1 MREGSAV
8 FERADTEWRHVVT
21 KVTSVLSRAGIPHVS
36 YRTETS
42 LEGRAVV
49 SEMRYIRLSPL
60 FAGALVA
67 SLSFA
72 ANAENHAKDAAVKAA
87 TSKVA
92 DKVAEK
98 TESLVSTFFARTELE
113 LKLEDLSKPEGS
125 VLTVQPLYESG
136 DLRNTVFT
144 QGSFFIHDGGKR
156 YTANIGLG
164 LRHLSAG
171 EGILF
176 GLNTFYDREFPYDH
190 GRTSFGLEVRSTAFE
205 FNSNIYQGRTGFKA
219 GRDGAV
225 EKALGGHDVEV
236 GAQVPYLPW
245 AKVFAKKFQWDKADA
260 VYDDLKGEV
269 YSLRLDVPTI
279 DGLVIEAGRTSFD
292 ARQDT
297 DFFKLSYKLNLGH
310 KISGPNPLIVDDV
323 AFRFGSMKD
332 HRLDKVRRSN
342 IIVKQVQFSATV
354 SGV

>member
-1 MREGSAV
+1 MLTNKSA
-8 FERADTEWRHVVT
+8 A
-21 KVTSVLSRAGIPHVS
+21 
-36 YRTETS
+36 
-42 LEGRAVV
+42 
-49 SEMRYIRLSPL
+49 L

-67 SLSFA
+67 TTSFA
-72 ANAENHAKDAAVKAA
+72 ASAENHAKDMAVKAVSSA
-87 TSKVA
+87 VS
-92 DKVAEK
+92 EK
-98 TESLVSTFFARTELE
+98 SEGLVSTFFARTELE

-125 VLTVQPLYESG
+125 LLTVQPLYESD

-144 QGSFFIHDGGKR
+144 QGSLFVHDGGKR
-156 YTANIGLG
+156 YTANLGLG
-164 LRHLSAG
+164 LRHLSAS
-171 EGILF
+171 EGVLF

-205 FNSNIYQGRTGFKA
+205 FNSNIYKGRTGFKA
-219 GRDGAV
+219 GRDGAI

-245 AKVFAKKFQWDKADA
+245 AKVFAKKFQWDKAEA
-260 VYDDLKGEV
+260 VYNDLKGEV
-269 YSLRLDVPTI
+269 YSLRLDAPMI

-292 ARQDT
+292 TRQDT
-297 DFFKLSYKLNLGH
+297 DFVKLSYKLNLGQ
-310 KISGPNPLIVDDV
+310 KTSEPNPLIVDNV

>member
-1 MREGSAV
+1 
-8 FERADTEWRHVVT
+8 
-21 KVTSVLSRAGIPHVS
+21 
-36 YRTETS
+36 
-42 LEGRAVV
+42 
-49 SEMRYIRLSPL
+49 
-60 FAGALVA
+60 
-67 SLSFA
+67 
-72 ANAENHAKDAAVKAA
+72 
-87 TSKVA
+87 
-92 DKVAEK
+92 
-98 TESLVSTFFARTELE
+98 LE

-125 VLTVQPLYESG
+125 LLTVQPLYESD

-144 QGSFFIHDGGKR
+144 QGSLFVHDGGKR
-156 YTANIGLG
+156 YTANLGLG
-164 LRHLSAG
+164 LRHLSAS
-171 EGILF
+171 EGVLF

-205 FNSNIYQGRTGFKA
+205 FNSNIYKGRTGFKA
-219 GRDGAV
+219 GRDGAI

-245 AKVFAKKFQWDKADA
+245 AKVFAKKFQWDKAEA

-269 YSLRLDVPTI
+269 YSLRLDAPMI

-292 ARQDT
+292 TRQDT
-297 DFFKLSYKLNLGH
+297 DFVKLSYKLNFGQ
-310 KISGPNPLIVDDV
+310 KTSEPNPLIVDNV

>member
-1 MREGSAV
+1 MLYTKSA
-8 FERADTEWRHVVT
+8 A
-21 KVTSVLSRAGIPHVS
+21 
-36 YRTETS
+36 
-42 LEGRAVV
+42 
-49 SEMRYIRLSPL
+49 L
-60 FAGALVA
+60 FAVALIA
-67 SLSFA
+67 TSSFA
-72 ANAENHAKDAAVKAA
+72 ASAENHAKDTAVKA
-87 TSKVA
+87 VA
-92 DKVAEK
+92 SAVSEK
-98 TESLVSTFFARTELE
+98 SEGLVSTFFARTELE

-125 VLTVQPLYESG
+125 LLTVQPLYESD

-144 QGSFFIHDGGKR
+144 QGSLFVHDGGKR
-156 YTANIGLG
+156 YTANLGLG

-171 EGILF
+171 EGVLF

-225 EKALGGHDVEV
+225 EKALGGHDVEL

-245 AKVFAKKFQWDKADA
+245 AKVFAKKFQWDKAEA
-260 VYDDLKGEV
+260 VYNDLKGEV
-269 YSLRLDVPTI
+269 YSLRLDAPMI

-292 ARQDT
+292 ARRNT
-297 DFFKLSYKLNLGH
+297 DFVKLSYKLNFGQRT
-310 KISGPNPLIVDDV
+310 SEPNPLIVDDV

-332 HRLDKVRRSN
+332 HRLDKVRRTN

>member
-1 MREGSAV
+1 MLYTKSA
-8 FERADTEWRHVVT
+8 A
-21 KVTSVLSRAGIPHVS
+21 
-36 YRTETS
+36 
-42 LEGRAVV
+42 
-49 SEMRYIRLSPL
+49 L
-60 FAGALVA
+60 FAVALIA
-67 SLSFA
+67 TSSFA
-72 ANAENHAKDAAVKAA
+72 ASAENHAKDTAVKA
-87 TSKVA
+87 VA
-92 DKVAEK
+92 SAVSEK
-98 TESLVSTFFARTELE
+98 SEGLVSTFFARTELE

-125 VLTVQPLYESG
+125 LLTVQPLYESD

-144 QGSFFIHDGGKR
+144 QGSLFVHDGGKR
-156 YTANIGLG
+156 YTANLGLG
-164 LRHLSAG
+164 LRHLSAS
-171 EGILF
+171 EGVLF

-225 EKALGGHDVEV
+225 EKALGGHDVEL

-245 AKVFAKKFQWDKADA
+245 AKVFAKKFQWDKAEA
-260 VYDDLKGEV
+260 VYNDLKGEV
-269 YSLRLDVPTI
+269 YSLRLDAPMI

-292 ARQDT
+292 TRQDT
-297 DFFKLSYKLNLGH
+297 DFVKLSYKLNFGQ
-310 KISGPNPLIVDDV
+310 KTSEPNPLIVDNV

-332 HRLDKVRRSN
+332 HRLDKVRRTN

>member
-1 MREGSAV
+1 MYYNRSA
-8 FERADTEWRHVVT
+8 A
-21 KVTSVLSRAGIPHVS
+21 
-36 YRTETS
+36 
-42 LEGRAVV
+42 
-49 SEMRYIRLSPL
+49 L

-67 SLSFA
+67 SVSFA

-87 TSKVA
+87 TG
-92 DKVAEK
+92 KVAEK
-98 TESLVSTFFARTELE
+98 TEGLVSTFFARTELE

>member
-1 MREGSAV
+1 MLTNKSA
-8 FERADTEWRHVVT
+8 A
-21 KVTSVLSRAGIPHVS
+21 
-36 YRTETS
+36 
-42 LEGRAVV
+42 
-49 SEMRYIRLSPL
+49 L

-67 SLSFA
+67 TTSFA
-72 ANAENHAKDAAVKAA
+72 ASAENHAKDMAVKAVSSA
-87 TSKVA
+87 VS
-92 DKVAEK
+92 EK
-98 TESLVSTFFARTELE
+98 SEGLVSTFFARTELE

-125 VLTVQPLYESG
+125 LLTVQPLYESD

-144 QGSFFIHDGGKR
+144 QGSLFVHDGGKR
-156 YTANIGLG
+156 YTANLGLG
-164 LRHLSAG
+164 LRHLSAS
-171 EGILF
+171 EGVLF

-205 FNSNIYQGRTGFKA
+205 FNSNIYKGRTGFKA
-219 GRDGAV
+219 GRDGAI

-245 AKVFAKKFQWDKADA
+245 AKVFAKKFQWDKAEA

-269 YSLRLDVPTI
+269 YSLRLDAPMI

-292 ARQDT
+292 TRQDT
-297 DFFKLSYKLNLGH
+297 DFVKLSYKLNFGQ
-310 KISGPNPLIVDDV
+310 KTSEPNPLIVDNV

-332 HRLDKVRRSN
+332 HRLDKVRRTN

>member
-1 MREGSAV
+1 MLTNKSA
-8 FERADTEWRHVVT
+8 A
-21 KVTSVLSRAGIPHVS
+21 
-36 YRTETS
+36 
-42 LEGRAVV
+42 
-49 SEMRYIRLSPL
+49 L

-67 SLSFA
+67 TTSFA
-72 ANAENHAKDAAVKAA
+72 ASAENHAKDMAVKAVSSA
-87 TSKVA
+87 VS
-92 DKVAEK
+92 EK
-98 TESLVSTFFARTELE
+98 SEGLVSTFFARTELE

-125 VLTVQPLYESG
+125 LLTVQPLYESD

-144 QGSFFIHDGGKR
+144 QGSLFVHDGGKR
-156 YTANIGLG
+156 YTANLGLG

-171 EGILF
+171 EGVLF

-190 GRTSFGLEVRSTAFE
+190 GRTSFGFEVRSTAFE

-225 EKALGGHDVEV
+225 EKALGGHDVEL

-245 AKVFAKKFQWDKADA
+245 AKVFAKKFQWDKAEA

-269 YSLRLDVPTI
+269 YSLRLDAPMI

-292 ARQDT
+292 TRQDT
-297 DFFKLSYKLNLGH
+297 DFVKLSYKLNFGQ
-310 KISGPNPLIVDDV
+310 KTSKPNPLIVDDV

-332 HRLDKVRRSN
+332 HRLDKVRRTN